1 MQDYAEFN
9 IPKIF
14 FSMPDFLTTK
24 ELAEL
29 LRIKERKVYDLAASG
44 AVPCSKAMGKL
55 LFPRA
60 GVEAWLAENSS
71 GFEEKKEIHP
81 RPDVFL
87 GSHDPLLDWALRYS
101 RSGIATYFD
110 GSADGL
116 SRFERREGI
125 AAGLHLYDAAADDW
139 NTAIVAK
146 RCAAMPVVLIE
157 WAKRQRG
164 LIMNP
169 RLKASTLAITDLKG
183 KCFAPRQKGSGA
195 ENLFRHLLAKAG
207 LALGDLALTQPA
219 RTENDAALM
228 VLEDK
233 ADATFGLAALA
244 AQYRLPF
251 TPIIEER
258 FDLLIDRRSW
268 FEPALQRFFS
278 LCHSS
283 KLAARA
289 NDLEGYDLT
298 NFGHVHFNG
307 S

>member
-1 MQDYAEFN
+1 M
-9 IPKIF
+9 
-14 FSMPDFLTTK
+14 SDFLTTK

-55 LFPRA
+55 LFPRDA
-60 GVEAWLAENSS
+60 VNAWLAEKSS
-71 GFEEKKEIHP
+71 GRDARKDVQP

-87 GSHDPLLDWALRYS
+87 GSHDPLLDWALRES
-101 RSGIATYFD
+101 NSGIATYFD

-116 SRFERREGI
+116 SRFEHREGL
-125 AAGLHLYDAAADDW
+125 AAGLHLYDAATDNW
-139 NTAIVAK
+139 NMAIVAE
-146 RCAAMPVVLIE
+146 RCSSMPVVLIE

-164 LIMNP
+164 LILNQ
-169 RLKASTLAITDLKG
+169 RSKTSALTIADLKG
-183 KCFAPRQKGSGA
+183 KRLAPRQKGSGA
-195 ENLFRHLLAKAG
+195 ENLFRHLLEKAG
-207 LALGDLALTQPA
+207 LTQGDLDMAPPA

-228 VLEDK
+228 VLENK
-233 ADATFGLAALA
+233 ADATFGLAAIA

-251 TPIIEER
+251 MPIVEER
-258 FDLLIDRRSW
+258 FDLLIDRRAW
-268 FEPALQRFFS
+268 FEPAMQRFLS
-278 LCHSS
+278 LCHSG

-289 NDLEGYDLT
+289 GDFEGYDVA